1 MASNEHSSLADSQLH
16 NPKGFS
22 TASNNSHLTKN
33 NSGVLTWADSKKI
46 QLISTGGYANSSA
59 AAGTYFAKQFSADY
73 HNYNIEVVE
82 DDSDDGTVSLGM
94 KWGAMYSEFVCPSA
108 GSISSWKIMHSGSSG
123 ITWDL
128 QLWKVSVTDNSN
140 TDTNLTQLG
149 STVTCVNTG
158 NTTVQIEDMSVTGTL
173 TFAENDVLVVTV
185 RKQTAGSSKSI
196 WWNGTLELVFDY

>member
-33 NSGVLTWADSKKI
+33 NSGELTWASS
-46 QLISTGGYANSSA
+46 QRSSFFSTGGYSNSNA

-94 KWGAMYSEFVCPSA
+94 KWGAMYSEFVCPTS
-108 GSISSWKIMHSGSSG
+108 GTISSWKIMHSGTTG

-158 NTTVQIEDMSVTGTL
+158 NTTVQIEDMSVSGTL
-173 TFAENDVLVVTV
+173 TVAENDVIVVTV
-185 RKQTAGSSKSI
+185 RKQTDGSNKSI
-196 WWNGTLELVFDY
+196 WWNGTLEIVWDY